1 MSKVL
6 TILGATG
13 NQGSS
18 VANYVVAD
26 PVLSKEYSVRAVT
39 RDTQKPAA
47 KALAAKGIEVVQGD
61 LDDIDSIKAAFKGAH
76 TVFAV
81 TVTIYDEQLKARE
94 VRQGKALADAAVEA
108 GVKYLEQLKARE
120 VRQGKALADAAVEAG
135 VKYLIWSTLSS
146 PTLESKGK
154 YSKVESFDSKYEVEE
169 YIRSLP
175 IKSAFFAPSSFM
187 QNYSGMMGPHP
198 VGDGTFA
205 ISNII
210 RPDTKFPHI
219 DIEGDTGKYIGAVLA
234 EPDKFEGKVLSAA
247 TDFWSMEEAA
257 QILTRLTGKTVKYN
271 QIPVD
276 VYKGFLPPHGAECIV
291 EMMLYGEDTG
301 YYGSGSK
308 EKVAWTASVARGKLT
323 TLEEFLAKNVPKSLA

>member
-1 MSKVL
+1 MNIPIFICIQSKHTFKTYTTQESTMSKLL

-39 RDTQKPAA
+39 RDPQKPAA
-47 KALAAKGIEVVQGD
+47 QALAAKGIEVAQGD

-81 TVTIYDEQLKARE
+81 TFTIYDEQLKARE
-94 VRQGKALADAAVEA
+94 VRQGKAI
-108 GVKYLEQLKARE
+108 
-120 VRQGKALADAAVEAG
+120 ADAAVEAG

-154 YSKVESFDSKYEVEE
+154 YSKVESFDSKYEVEQ

-187 QNYSGMMGPHP
+187 QNYLSGMGPHP

-234 EPDKFEGKVLSAA
+234 EPVKFEGKVLSAA
-247 TDFWSMEEAA
+247 TDFWSMEEVA
-257 QILTRLTGKTVKYN
+257 QILTRLTGKTVKYK

-276 VYKGFLPPHGAECIV
+276 VYKGFLPHGADCIV
-291 EMMLYGEDTG
+291 EMMLYAEDIG
-301 YYGSGSK
+301 YYGSNSK

-323 TLEEFLAKNVPKSLA
+323 TLEEFFAKNVPKSLA

>member
-1 MSKVL
+1 MLHIYNSQLSDLTGLIESLQDFNMSKLL

-13 NQGSS
+13 NQGGSL
-18 VANYVVAD
+18 ANYVVTD
-26 PVLSKEYSVRAVT
+26 PVLSKEYSIRAVT
-39 RDTQKPAA
+39 RDPSKPAA

-61 LDDIDSIKAAFKGAH
+61 IDDVASIKAAFKGAH

-81 TVTIYDEQLKARE
+81 TTTIYDEKLKERE
-94 VRQGKALADAAVEA
+94 VRQGRDIADAAV
-108 GVKYLEQLKARE
+108 G
-120 VRQGKALADAAVEAG
+120 AG

-154 YSKVESFDSKYEVEE
+154 YSHVDSFDSKYEVEQ

-175 IKSAFFAPSSFM
+175 LKSAFYAPASFM
-187 QNYSGMMGPHP
+187 QNFLSMMGPHP

-205 ISNII
+205 ISNIWN
-210 RPDTKFPHI
+210 PDTKIPLV
-219 DIEGDTGKYIGAVLA
+219 DIENDTGKYVAAILA

-247 TDFWSMEEAA
+247 TDFWSMEEVVRT
-257 QILTRLTGKTVKYN
+257 LSHVTGKTVTYN

-276 VYKGFLPPHGAECIV
+276 AYKGFLPPAGADCMI
-291 EMMLYGEDTG
+291 EMLLFAGEFG
-301 YYGSGSK
+301 YYGPGSK

-323 TLEEFLAKNVPKSLA
+323 TLEEFFTKSRPSVLA

>member
-1 MSKVL
+1 VYISIIICIQAKQTFKPYTAQENTMSKLL

-47 KALAAKGIEVVQGD
+47 KELAAKGIEVVQGD
-61 LDDIDSIKAAFKGAH
+61 LDDIDSIKAAFKGSH

-81 TVTIYDEQLKARE
+81 TVTIYD
-94 VRQGKALADAAVEA
+94 
-108 GVKYLEQLKARE
+108 EQLKARE

-187 QNYSGMMGPHP
+187 QNFSGMMGPHP

-276 VYKGFLPPHGAECIV
+276 VYKGFLPPHGAECII

-301 YYGSGSK
+301 YYGSDSK

-323 TLEEFLAKNVPKSLA
+323 TLEEFLARNVPKSLA

>member
-1 MSKVL
+1 MSKLL

-13 NQGSS
+13 NQGCS
-18 VANYVVAD
+18 VANYVVTD
-26 PVLSKEYSVRAVT
+26 PVLSKEYSIRAVT

-61 LDDIDSIKAAFKGAH
+61 LDDIETIKAAFKGAH

-108 GVKYLEQLKARE
+108 GVE
-120 VRQGKALADAAVEAG
+120 
-135 VKYLIWSTLSS
+135 YLIWSTLSS

-154 YSKVESFDSKYEVEE
+154 YNKVESFDSKYEVEE

-175 IKSAFFAPSSFM
+175 IKSSFFAPSSFM
-187 QNYSGMMGPHP
+187 RNYAGMMAPHP

-205 ISNII
+205 ISNVI
-210 RPDTKFPHI
+210 RPDTKLPHI
-219 DIEGDTGKYIGAVLA
+219 DIEGDTGKYIGAILA
-234 EPDKFEGKVLSAA
+234 EPDKFEKKVLSAA
-247 TDFWSMEEAA
+247 TDFWSLEDAA
-257 QILTRLTGKTVKYN
+257 QILTHLTGKTVKYK

-276 VYKGFLPPHGAECIV
+276 VYKGFLPPHGAECIP
-291 EMMLYGEDTG
+291 EMMLYCEDIG
-301 YYGSGSK
+301 YYGSETK

-323 TLEEFLAKNVPKSLA
+323 TLEEYLAKNLPQTLA